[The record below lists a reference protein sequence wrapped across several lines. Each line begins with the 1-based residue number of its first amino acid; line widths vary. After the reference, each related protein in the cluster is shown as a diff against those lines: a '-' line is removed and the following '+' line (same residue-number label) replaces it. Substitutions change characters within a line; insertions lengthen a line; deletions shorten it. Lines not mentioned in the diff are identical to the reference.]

1 MLFLYVFYQIII
13 NSYKKTQEVP
23 FDDEGS
29 FHGPRSYD
37 AAAAEDV
44 VELEFVYH
52 KTESNAIDAMETV
65 INNFNAANPGI
76 KVNFVQVPDTA
87 TVLQSRA
94 QLNEMPDMF
103 GCTTGN
109 MFELMFEDGI
119 IMDLTGQ
126 EFLSSVEPSS
136 LEMSTYNGK
145 NWRLPYSLSCY
156 GLYVRTDI
164 FEEQGLALPTT
175 WDELMDVCEKLT
187 AAGITPFALPDK
199 TMVYQRMER
208 MMSFMSEDDTEF
220 KQIAAGE
227 LEAKDSKL
235 LQNYANASLQ
245 IVNYM
250 TPESLGAEYT
260 ESYQQ
265 LIAGQAAMTIN
276 GGWSLATLKDYDPDI
291 KVALIPMPNPTG
303 EESKVVVSIDT
314 NFCISSSTKHPEECL
329 KFFEYLA
336 QPEVA
341 QVYANKEGSP
351 CVINGVTVSTPEL
364 SVISEAMAEGKI
376 CLSQNAIWPSGF
388 RKALGNVAT
397 ELEIDQD
404 VDAFYEGAAEVIDEY
419 YNN

>member
-1 MLFLYVFYQIII
+1 MKKVLSMVLAAMMLL
-13 NSYKKTQEVP
+13 SLC
-23 FDDEGS
+23 S
-29 FHGPRSYD
+29 F
-37 AAAAEDV
+37 AAAEDV

-52 KTESNAIDAMETV
+52 KTEANAIDAMETV

-187 AAGITPFALPDK
+187 AADITPFALPDK

-341 QVYANKEGSP
+341 QVYADKEGSP
-351 CVINGVTVSTPEL
+351 SVINGVTVSTPEL

>member
-1 MLFLYVFYQIII
+1 
-13 NSYKKTQEVP
+13 
-23 FDDEGS
+23 
-29 FHGPRSYD
+29 
-37 AAAAEDV
+37 
-44 VELEFVYH
+44 
-52 KTESNAIDAMETV
+52 
-65 INNFNAANPGI
+65 
-76 KVNFVQVPDTA
+76 
-87 TVLQSRA
+87 
-94 QLNEMPDMF
+94 
-103 GCTTGN
+103 
-109 MFELMFEDGI
+109 
-119 IMDLTGQ
+119 
-126 EFLSSVEPSS
+126 
-136 LEMSTYNGK
+136 
-145 NWRLPYSLSCY
+145 
-156 GLYVRTDI
+156 
-164 FEEQGLALPTT
+164 
-175 WDELMDVCEKLT
+175 
-187 AAGITPFALPDK
+187 
-199 TMVYQRMER
+199 
-208 MMSFMSEDDTEF
+208 
-220 KQIAAGE
+220 
-227 LEAKDSKL
+227 
-235 LQNYANASLQ
+235 
-245 IVNYM
+245 M

-303 EESKVVVSIDT
+303 EESKVVVSMDT

>member
-1 MLFLYVFYQIII
+1 MKKVLSMVLAAMMLL
-13 NSYKKTQEVP
+13 SLC
-23 FDDEGS
+23 S
-29 FHGPRSYD
+29 F
-37 AAAAEDV
+37 AAAEDV

-52 KTESNAIDAMETV
+52 KTEANAIDAMETV
-65 INNFNAANPGI
+65 INNFNATNPGI

-235 LQNYANASLQ
+235 LQNYANAALQ

-341 QVYANKEGSP
+341 QVYADKEGSP

-388 RKALGNVAT
+388 RKALGTVAT

>member
-1 MLFLYVFYQIII
+1 MKKVLSMVLAAMLLL
-13 NSYKKTQEVP
+13 SLC
-23 FDDEGS
+23 S
-29 FHGPRSYD
+29 F
-37 AAAAEDV
+37 AAAEDV

-341 QVYANKEGSP
+341 QVYADKEGSP

>member
-1 MLFLYVFYQIII
+1 MKKVLSMVLAAMMLL
-13 NSYKKTQEVP
+13 SLC
-23 FDDEGS
+23 S
-29 FHGPRSYD
+29 F
-37 AAAAEDV
+37 AAAEDV

-52 KTESNAIDAMETV
+52 KPEANAIDAMETV

-145 NWRLPYSLSCY
+145 NWRVPYSLSCY

-235 LQNYANASLQ
+235 LQNYANAALQ

-276 GGWSLATLKDYDPDI
+276 GGWSLTTLKDYDPDI

-341 QVYANKEGSP
+341 QVYADKEGSP

>member
-1 MLFLYVFYQIII
+1 MKKVLSMVLAAMMLL
-13 NSYKKTQEVP
+13 SLC
-23 FDDEGS
+23 S
-29 FHGPRSYD
+29 FAS
-37 AAAAEDV
+37 AEDV

-76 KVNFVQVPDTA
+76 KVNLVQVPDTA

-227 LEAKDSKL
+227 LEAKDSTL

>member
-1 MLFLYVFYQIII
+1 MKKVLSMVLAAMLLL
-13 NSYKKTQEVP
+13 SLC
-23 FDDEGS
+23 S
-29 FHGPRSYD
+29 F
-37 AAAAEDV
+37 AAAEDV

>member
-1 MLFLYVFYQIII
+1 MKKVLSMVLAAMMLL
-13 NSYKKTQEVP
+13 SLC
-23 FDDEGS
+23 S
-29 FHGPRSYD
+29 F
-37 AAAAEDV
+37 AAAEDV

-303 EESKVVVSIDT
+303 AESKVVVSIDT

-341 QVYANKEGSP
+341 QVYADKEGSP

>member
-1 MLFLYVFYQIII
+1 MKKVLSMVLAAMMLL
-13 NSYKKTQEVP
+13 SLC
-23 FDDEGS
+23 S
-29 FHGPRSYD
+29 F
-37 AAAAEDV
+37 AAAEDV

-136 LEMSTYNGK
+136 LEMSTYNDK

-341 QVYANKEGSP
+341 QVYAKKEGSP

>member
-1 MLFLYVFYQIII
+1 MKKVLSMVLAAMLLL
-13 NSYKKTQEVP
+13 SLC
-23 FDDEGS
+23 S
-29 FHGPRSYD
+29 FAS
-37 AAAAEDV
+37 AEDV

-235 LQNYANASLQ
+235 LQTYANASLQ

-303 EESKVVVSIDT
+303 DESKVVVSIDT

-341 QVYANKEGSP
+341 QVYADKEGSP

-388 RKALGNVAT
+388 RKALGSVAT

>member
-1 MLFLYVFYQIII
+1 MKKVLSMVLAAMMLL
-13 NSYKKTQEVP
+13 SLC
-23 FDDEGS
+23 S
-29 FHGPRSYD
+29 F
-37 AAAAEDV
+37 AAAEDV

-235 LQNYANASLQ
+235 LQNYANAALQ

-341 QVYANKEGSP
+341 QVYADKEGSP

-404 VDAFYEGAAEVIDEY
+404 VDAFYEGAVEVIDEY

>member
-1 MLFLYVFYQIII
+1 MKKVLSMVLAAMMLL
-13 NSYKKTQEVP
+13 SLC
-23 FDDEGS
+23 S
-29 FHGPRSYD
+29 F
-37 AAAAEDV
+37 AAAEDV

-175 WDELMDVCEKLT
+175 RDELMDVCEKLT

-341 QVYANKEGSP
+341 QAYADKEGSP

>member
-1 MLFLYVFYQIII
+1 MKKVLSMVLAAMMLL
-13 NSYKKTQEVP
+13 SLC
-23 FDDEGS
+23 S
-29 FHGPRSYD
+29 F
-37 AAAAEDV
+37 AAAEDV

-109 MFELMFEDGI
+109 SFELMFEDGI

>member
-1 MLFLYVFYQIII
+1 MKKVLSMVLAAMMLL
-13 NSYKKTQEVP
+13 SLC
-23 FDDEGS
+23 S
-29 FHGPRSYD
+29 FAS
-37 AAAAEDV
+37 AEDV

-235 LQNYANASLQ
+235 LQNYANAALQ

>member
-1 MLFLYVFYQIII
+1 MKKVLSMVLAAMMLL
-13 NSYKKTQEVP
+13 SLC
-23 FDDEGS
+23 S
-29 FHGPRSYD
+29 F
-37 AAAAEDV
+37 AAAEDV

-341 QVYANKEGSP
+341 QVYADKEGSP

>member
-1 MLFLYVFYQIII
+1 MKKVLSMVLAAMMLL
-13 NSYKKTQEVP
+13 SLC
-23 FDDEGS
+23 S
-29 FHGPRSYD
+29 FAS
-37 AAAAEDV
+37 AEDV

-126 EFLSSVEPSS
+126 EFLNNVEPSS

-208 MMSFMSEDDTEF
+208 MMSFMSEDDSEF
-220 KQIAAGE
+220 KQVAAGE
-227 LEAKDSKL
+227 LEAKDSTL

-341 QVYANKEGSP
+341 QVYADKEGSP

-364 SVISEAMAEGKI
+364 SVISEAMADGKI

-388 RKALGNVAT
+388 RKALGSVAT

>member
-1 MLFLYVFYQIII
+1 MKKVLSMVLAAMLLL
-13 NSYKKTQEVP
+13 SLC
-23 FDDEGS
+23 S
-29 FHGPRSYD
+29 FAS
-37 AAAAEDV
+37 AEDV

-341 QVYANKEGSP
+341 QVYADKEGSP

>member
-1 MLFLYVFYQIII
+1 MKKVLSMVLAAMMLL
-13 NSYKKTQEVP
+13 SLC
-23 FDDEGS
+23 S
-29 FHGPRSYD
+29 F
-37 AAAAEDV
+37 AAAEDV

-341 QVYANKEGSP
+341 QVYADKEGSP
-351 CVINGVTVSTPEL
+351 SVINGVTVSTPEL

>member
-1 MLFLYVFYQIII
+1 MKKVLSMVLAAMLLL
-13 NSYKKTQEVP
+13 SLC
-23 FDDEGS
+23 S
-29 FHGPRSYD
+29 FAS
-37 AAAAEDV
+37 AEDV

-136 LEMSTYNGK
+136 LEMSTYQGK

-227 LEAKDSKL
+227 LDAKDSKL